1 MKKTTL
7 LFSALL
13 LALTFGLI
21 RGQYAQV
28 GHWIYSHAT
37 DLEAS
42 LYGFEQQTI
51 DIGEMSLALYNN
63 QPTTNNQPTNNN
75 QQHNDRPVIVMLH
88 GYSADKDVWPRFAR
102 HLSDDYHI
110 IIPDMAGHGDSPF
123 DPGWDYSMPAQAKRL
138 ALLLDRL
145 GIRQV
150 HIIGN
155 SMGGFLSATFAI
167 HYPQR
172 VLSAT
177 MIDPAGVV
185 APELSDMA
193 RMLARGDNPFLI
205 HNRTEFDDFYAMTME
220 QPPFLPDI
228 VLEAVGQ
235 SYIERRDQL
244 EKIFADFHASDYLD
258 QQLHRLTAPALLW
271 WGDKDRLL
279 HVSSVPVWQQGVNNL
294 QVEIW
299 PGIGHMPM
307 VEQPA
312 EAADK
317 YRHFLTTLAAE

>member
-13 LALTFGLI
+13 LALVFGLI
-21 RGQYAQV
+21 RGQYANV
-28 GHWIYSHAT
+28 GHWIYANAT

-42 LYGFEQQTI
+42 LYGFEQTAV
-51 DIGEMSLALYNN
+51 DIGDMSLALYD
-63 QPTTNNQPTNNN
+63 N
-75 QQHNDRPVIVMLH
+75 QQRGKAVIVMLH
-88 GYSADKDVWPRFAR
+88 GYSADKDVWARFAK
-102 HLSDDYHI
+102 HLTNDYHI
-110 IIPDMAGHGDSPF
+110 IIPDMAGHGDSPY
-123 DPGWDYSMPAQAKRL
+123 DPSWDYSMPAQAQRL
-138 ALLLDRL
+138 ESLLNQLN
-145 GIRQV
+145 IEQA

-155 SMGGFLSATFAI
+155 SMGGFLTATFAI
-167 HYPQR
+167 QYPQR
-172 VLSAT
+172 VLSAS

-193 RMLARGDNPFLI
+193 KMLMAGDNPFLI
-205 HNRTEFDDFYAMTME
+205 HDRQEFDDFYAMTME

-228 VLEAVGQ
+228 VLEAMGQ

-244 EKIFADFHASDYLD
+244 EKIFADFHSSDYLD
-258 QQLHRLTAPALLW
+258 QQLPQLKAPALLW

-279 HVSSVPVWQQGVNNL
+279 HVSSVPVWQAGVPQL
-294 QVEIW
+294 EVEIW

-312 EAADK
+312 RAAAK
-317 YRHFLTTLAAE
+317 YRDFLAGLTD